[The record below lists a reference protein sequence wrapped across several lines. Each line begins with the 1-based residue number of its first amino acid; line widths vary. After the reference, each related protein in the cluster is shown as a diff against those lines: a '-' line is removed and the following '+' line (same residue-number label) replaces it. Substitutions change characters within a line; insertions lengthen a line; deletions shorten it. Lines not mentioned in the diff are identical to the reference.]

1 MSSNS
6 IEILQNIP
14 QNLENPISDTTNIDD
29 PLINVQQQEVTQ
41 FNNLI
46 LNMKT
51 TLGQII
57 SATRGN

>member
-1 MSSNS
+1 MSSNT

-14 QNLENPISDTTNIDD
+14 QHFENPMSDTTNIDD
-29 PLINVQQQEVTQ
+29 PLINVQQQEMMQ
-41 FNNLI
+41 FNHLI

-57 SATRGN
+57 SATRGK